1 MVNKKQNTQSATRTI
16 KKYPNRRLYDTQT
29 STYVTLSDVKQ
40 LVLNQE
46 EFNVVDAKTN
56 EDLTR
61 SILLQISL
69 EEEAAGMP
77 LFTTPMLSQMIR
89 FYGHSMQGMVGGYL
103 EKNIQ
108 TFIDMQNQFA
118 EQTQKGNVKATPEA
132 WAQFMNMQN
141 PMMMQN
147 MMGSYIEQSKNLF
160 TQMQD
165 SMKDQA
171 NMFTGFPFSKT
182 KKSDQ

>member
-1 MVNKKQNTQSATRTI
+1 
-16 KKYPNRRLYDTQT
+16 
-29 STYVTLSDVKQ
+29 
-40 LVLNQE
+40 
-46 EFNVVDAKTN
+46 
-56 EDLTR
+56 
-61 SILLQISL
+61 
-69 EEEAAGMP
+69 MP